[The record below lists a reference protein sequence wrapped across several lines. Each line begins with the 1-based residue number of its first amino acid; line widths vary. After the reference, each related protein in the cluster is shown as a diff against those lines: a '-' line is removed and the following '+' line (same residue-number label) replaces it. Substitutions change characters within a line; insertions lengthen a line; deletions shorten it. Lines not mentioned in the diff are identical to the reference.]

1 MKKLSEYFLQGLL
14 YLAPIT
20 ITIYI
25 VYLIFDFT
33 DNLLTEEL
41 YDFIGFR
48 IPGLG
53 VIIILMA
60 LTALGFIGQTI
71 IARPFKYVLH
81 LVIRNIPFL
90 QLIYSAVKDFFSA
103 FVGKDRKFNKPVLVE
118 MPPDRTFF
126 RIGFLTHENM
136 GAMNLKDMV
145 TVYFPFSYTFTGEIM
160 LVPRSHIKPIEMPPS
175 EVLKFVVAGGVADL
189 DNHSE
194 SQD

>member
-1 MKKLSEYFLQGLL
+1 MKKLSAYFLQGLL

-60 LTALGFIGQTI
+60 LTALGLEAT
-71 IARPFKYVLH
+71 
-81 LVIRNIPFL
+81 
-90 QLIYSAVKDFFSA
+90 
-103 FVGKDRKFNKPVLVE
+103 
-118 MPPDRTFF
+118 
-126 RIGFLTHENM
+126 
-136 GAMNLKDMV
+136 
-145 TVYFPFSYTFTGEIM
+145 
-160 LVPRSHIKPIEMPPS
+160 
-175 EVLKFVVAGGVADL
+175 
-189 DNHSE
+189 
-194 SQD
+194 